1 MRVTKRQLR
10 RIISEAWTG
19 ADDAAKANTEE
30 VRKMYQAIVTQ
41 AFEDTYVGGY
51 AAEGGQTLMEHLG
64 DDAERVI
71 AAIVAKLASADTFGT
86 R

>member
-1 MRVTKRQLR
+1 MRITKRQLR

-19 ADDAAKANTEE
+19 ADDAADVAVDKAS
-30 VRKMYQAIVTQ
+30 KMYQDIVTQ

-51 AAEGGQTLMEHLG
+51 AAEGGQTLMEHFG
-64 DDAERVI
+64 DDAERII
-71 AAIVAKLASADTFGT
+71 AAIVGGLASAATFGT